1 MLDAGKLATLRAVID
16 AGSLSEAARS
26 LALTQ
31 PAVSRQVALLEA
43 QLGTPL
49 LRRTRQGVHP
59 TEAGRL
65 LAGHA
70 AEVERRLS
78 LAEEQVAELAGLR
91 RGRVR
96 LGSFFSAFALFTPE
110 IVALTDAHLP
120 GLEIEH
126 ELVDR
131 STAFEHISRGDLDAA
146 IVFEHAPVPVATA
159 TSDVPGG
166 SLDPPP
172 VEPPPA
178 AIELIP
184 LFVDPARVLLAAAHP
199 LAAHASLRCADLA
212 GETWIRAHEGG
223 AAALLD
229 HALARA
235 GISPR
240 TLAAGRGEE
249 PVEVQVYVVAGAG
262 IMLAHQLNVIVNHA
276 GIAIRPLEDGPPR
289 HIQLALPRDAP
300 PATRALRSLLEE
312 AHFSAA
318 GQAIR

>member
-1 MLDAGKLATLRAVID
+1 MLDAGKLATLRAVVD

-49 LRRTRQGVHP
+49 LRRTRHGVHP

-70 AEVERRLS
+70 AEVERRLA

-131 STAFEHISRGDLDAA
+131 ATAFERISHGDLDAA
-146 IVFEHAPVPVATA
+146 IVFEHVPAPAA
-159 TSDVPGG
+159 
-166 SLDPPP
+166 
-172 VEPPPA
+172 PA
-178 AIELIP
+178 AIELVP

-199 LAAHASLRCADLA
+199 LAARASLRCADLA
-212 GETWIRAHEGG
+212 GETWIRAHDGG

-229 HALARA
+229 HALGRA

-249 PVEVQVYVVAGAG
+249 PVEAQIYVVAGAG
-262 IMLAHQLNVIVNHA
+262 IMLAHQLNVIVNPA

-289 HIQLALPRDAP
+289 RVQLAVPRDAP
-300 PATRALRSLLEE
+300 PATRAVRSLLEE

>member
-1 MLDAGKLATLRAVID
+1 MLDAGKLATLRAVVD

-31 PAVSRQVALLEA
+31 PAVSRQIALLEA

-70 AEVERRLS
+70 VEVERRLA

-91 RGRVR
+91 RGHVR
-96 LGSFFSAFALFTPE
+96 LGSFFTAFAQLTPE
-110 IVALTDAHLP
+110 IVALADARLP

-131 STAFEHISRGDLDAA
+131 ATAFARISHGDLDAA
-146 IVFEHAPVPVATA
+146 IVFEHVPAA
-159 TSDVPGG
+159 A
-166 SLDPPP
+166 
-172 VEPPPA
+172 EPAPA
-178 AIELIP
+178 AIELVA
-184 LFVDPARVLLAAAHP
+184 LFIDPARVLLAAAHP
-199 LAAHASLRCADLA
+199 LAARASLRCADLA

-229 HALARA
+229 HTLARA

-240 TLAAGRGEE
+240 TLAARGGEE
-249 PVEVQVYVVAGAG
+249 PVEAQVYVVAGAG
-262 IMLAHQLNVIVNHA
+262 IMLAHQLNVIVNPT
-276 GIAIRPLEDGPPR
+276 GIAVRPLEDGLPR
-289 HIQLALPRDAP
+289 RIQLALPRDAP
-300 PATRALRSLLEE
+300 PATRALRSLLAE